1 MENID
6 SSQFEQ
12 FSEEIMSTLMNEFEQ
27 MGNKQDSNIV
37 VDNVMKQLLDR
48 DIMYEPMKEVCSRFP
63 KYLAEHKE
71 TLSPEEYTRYG
82 TQYQYFQRI
91 VHVYETE
98 PNNFDRL
105 MELMQDV
112 QEYGQP
118 PVEIIKELAPEL
130 EFDAEG
136 MPIMNPGRGVGEG
149 GMPPFLPGMMG
160 NEQCCIS

>member
-1 MENID
+1 
-6 SSQFEQ
+6 
-12 FSEEIMSTLMNEFEQ
+12 

-63 KYLAEHKE
+63 KYLAEHKDR
-71 TLSPEEYTRYG
+71 LSSEEYTRYG

-105 MELMQDV
+105 MELMQDI

-136 MPIMNPGRGVGEG
+136 MPIMNPGGVVGEG

-160 NEQCCIS
+160 NEECCIS

>member
-1 MENID
+1 
-6 SSQFEQ
+6 
-12 FSEEIMSTLMNEFEQ
+12 MNEFEQ
-27 MGNKQDSNIV
+27 MGHKRDSNIV

-48 DIMYEPMKEVCSRFP
+48 DIMYEPMKEVCTRFP
-63 KYLAEHKE
+63 KYLAEHKD

-105 MELMQDV
+105 MELMQDI

-118 PVEIIKELAPEL
+118 PVEIIQELAPEL

-136 MPIMNPGRGVGEG
+136 MPMFNPGEGGGGRGGV
-149 GMPPFLPGMMG
+149 GMPPFFPGSMMG

>member
-1 MENID
+1 
-6 SSQFEQ
+6 
-12 FSEEIMSTLMNEFEQ
+12 MSEFEQ
-27 MGNKQDSNIV
+27 MGNKDDSNIV

-48 DIMYEPMKEVCSRFP
+48 DIMYEPMKEVCTRFP
-63 KYLAEHKE
+63 KYLAEHKDI
-71 TLSPEEYTRYG
+71 LSSEEYTRYG

-105 MELMQDV
+105 MELMQDI

-136 MPIMNPGRGVGEG
+136 MPIMSPGGGGGG

>member
-1 MENID
+1 
-6 SSQFEQ
+6 
-12 FSEEIMSTLMNEFEQ
+12 MSTLMREFDK
-27 MGNKQDSNIV
+27 MRSKQDSNTV

-48 DIMYEPMKEVCSRFP
+48 DIMYEPMKEVCTRFP
-63 KYLAEHKE
+63 IFFAEHKDE
-71 TLSPEEYTRYG
+71 LSKEEYTRYG

-91 VHVYETE
+91 VRVYETE

-105 MELMQDV
+105 MELMQDI

-118 PVEIIKELAPEL
+118 PAEIIKELAPEL

-136 MPIMNPGRGVGEG
+136 MPIMDPRG
-149 GMPPFLPGMMG
+149 GMIPGMPFPGGMTG